1 MIQAAMGGGDDGQL
15 PARYVFDEGHHLF
28 EAADSAFA
36 AHLSGLECRE
46 LRRWLLGAEGG
57 RRAGSRLRGLQRR
70 LEDLLGEDSRARKAL
85 DAALKA
91 ARVLTGEGWRQR
103 VEEGRPEGAAEG
115 FLALARRQVYARAGG
130 QEQGY
135 SLEAPAHPP
144 VEGLI
149 AAARLLA
156 EALLADWKTVVEGK
170 SVLVRVDLGGRRI
183 HKKKNTKIKL
193 TTLTPQ

>member
-1 MIQAAMGGGDDGQL
+1 MRISDWSSD
-15 PARYVFDEGHHLF
+15 VCSSD
-28 EAADSAFA
+28 
-36 AHLSGLECRE
+36 
-46 LRRWLLGAEGG
+46 
-57 RRAGSRLRGLQRR
+57 
-70 LEDLLGEDSRARKAL
+70 LGEDSRARKAL

-156 EALLADWKTVVEGK
+156 EALLALCE
-170 SVLVRVDLGGRRI
+170 LGRASCRD
-183 HKKKNTKIKL
+183 NVC
-193 TTLTPQ
+193 QYV